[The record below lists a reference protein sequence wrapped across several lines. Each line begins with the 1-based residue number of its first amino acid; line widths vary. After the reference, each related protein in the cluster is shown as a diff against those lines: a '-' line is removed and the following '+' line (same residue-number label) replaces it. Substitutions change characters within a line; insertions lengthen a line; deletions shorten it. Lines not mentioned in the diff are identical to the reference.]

1 MAIAYS
7 NMNGYKGRPRC
18 KSKALEGHMD
28 LEELIKKSGIGSDD
42 LASITRNIAKT
53 PDIGCRK
60 LAEVLAIL
68 AHLRGGER
76 PHEEI
81 LGLEDRP

>member
-1 MAIAYS
+1 
-7 NMNGYKGRPRC
+7 
-18 KSKALEGHMD
+18 MD
-28 LEELIKKSGIGSDD
+28 LEELIKKSGIVSDD
-42 LASITRNIAKT
+42 LASITRDIAKT
-53 PDIGCRK
+53 PDIVCRK

-76 PHEEI
+76 PREEI